1 MRMNDIDMRQDF
13 REIVLS
19 QQIEDEYGEWEGNI
33 LDYLQLISENPKIAS
48 FASDRVYNAVVEKGT
63 RAVDETEKTRDYED
77 LVDYPFFDDIIY
89 GSLEQKHDVVKFLK
103 AAARRTETGKRI
115 LMLMGPVSSGKSTL
129 VAALKRGLEQST
141 LPKFTVKECPVHEE
155 PLNFIPMKDRPFW
168 SEKLNVTIEG
178 WPCPHCQWVLDN
190 HYKEKGNYRWY
201 DVPVKRMDFSEN
213 RRLGIGTFAPSDPKS
228 QDVGELIGR
237 INMAKMHRHEETDPR
252 AYSFDG
258 EIQVANGGIIEMIEL
273 LKVDTK
279 LQYVLIPLAQEQ
291 VIKATGFPL
300 MYIDTLIIG
309 HTNQTEFDK
318 WRAQK
323 ENEALHSR
331 MYVIKWPYNLKV
343 DDEIKIYEKMIRESN
358 FRDVHIAPHTLRVA
372 AEFAV
377 LSRLQESKKVSNL
390 IQKMKLYNGESVE
403 EFKKSDIDVKALRE
417 EGKQQGEGMTGISPR
432 FVIDA
437 LNIAL
442 GKKED
447 KKCVNAIDAIRQLRD
462 AFAHHVGIADEDI
475 DTYMNLLV
483 GEKNSISAEFKEVAK
498 KEVNMA
504 FLYAYEEQAQAL
516 FERYMVNARAFSKNE
531 KVLDT
536 ITGEYSDPDEK
547 LMRSIEELVPV
558 PVNAKKEFRNN
569 VFVHKV
575 EFLERGKDFTYKD
588 YDPLRDAIEKKLMS
602 DLKSVVNLSIADTT
616 TTDPKAEKRREKA
629 FQNLMDKGFCE
640 ECANTYLR
648 FVGEVLRKES

>member
-1 MRMNDIDMRQDF
+1 MRMSDIDMRHDF

-19 QQIEDEYGEWEGNI
+19 QQKEDALAEWEGTI
-33 LDYLQLISENPKIAS
+33 LDYLHLIADDPRIAS
-48 FASDRVYNAVVEKGT
+48 FASDRVYNAVMEKGT
-63 RAVDETEKTRDYED
+63 EPVDESLKTRDYED
-77 LVDYPFFDDIIY
+77 LVDYKFFHDIIY
-89 GSLEQKHDVVKFLK
+89 GSLETKHDIMKFLK

-115 LMLMGPVSSGKSTL
+115 LMLMGPVSSGKSTI
-129 VAALKRGLEQST
+129 VAALKRGLEQSEI
-141 LPKFTVKECPVHEE
+141 PKFVVKECPIHEE
-155 PLNFIPMKDRPFW
+155 PLNFIPEKDRAFW
-168 SEKLNVTIEG
+168 REKLGVSIEG
-178 WPCPHCQWVLDN
+178 WPCPHCQWMLDN
-190 HYKEKGNYRWY
+190 HYKEKGIYRWY
-201 DVPVKRMDFSEN
+201 DVPVAKVNFSEN
-213 RRLGIGTFAPSDPKS
+213 RRIGIGTFVPSDPKS

-237 INMAKMHRHEETDPR
+237 VNMAKVSRHGETDPR

-273 LKVDTK
+273 LKTDTK

-300 MYIDTLIIG
+300 MYIDELIIG

-318 WRAQK
+318 WKSQK
-323 ENEALHSR
+323 ENEALHDR
-331 MYVIKWPYNLKV
+331 MYVIESPYNLRV

-358 FRDVHIAPHTLRVA
+358 FRDVHIAPHTLRAA

-377 LSRLQESKKVSNL
+377 ISRLAPSKKVSNL

-403 EFKKSDIDVKALRE
+403 EFKKSDIDIRALRE
-417 EGKQQGEGMTGISPR
+417 EGKKQKEGMSGISPR

-447 KKCVNAIDAIRQLRD
+447 KKCINAIDVIRALRD
-462 AFAHHVGIADEDI
+462 TFAHHVGIADEDI
-475 DTYMNLLV
+475 DKYMNLLV
-483 GEKNSISAEFKEVAK
+483 GEKDSVSSEFKEIAK

-516 FERYMVNARAFSKNE
+516 FERYMENARAFSKNE

-536 ITGEYSDPDEK
+536 ITSEYSDPDEK

-558 PVNAKKEFRNN
+558 PVNARKEFRNN

-575 EFLERGKDFTYKD
+575 EFLEKGKEFTYRD
-588 YDPLRDAIEKKLMS
+588 YDPLRNAIEKKLMS

-616 TTDPKAEKRREKA
+616 ATDPKAKKRREKA
-629 FQNLMDKGFCE
+629 FQNLIDKGYCD